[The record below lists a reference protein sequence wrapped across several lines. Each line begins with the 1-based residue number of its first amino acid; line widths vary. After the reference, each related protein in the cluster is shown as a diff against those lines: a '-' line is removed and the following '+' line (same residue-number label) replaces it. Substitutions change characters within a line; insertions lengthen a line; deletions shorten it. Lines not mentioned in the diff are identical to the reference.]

1 MATPLWGVSF
11 PSTGGAC
18 SPVFTLS
25 YTSSSRVWLSV
36 TLAALGTAVAPTLCH
51 RLPPGS
57 CPPHSANCSHNTALQ
72 FLLPLPGPPC
82 HTRPVGSPH
91 FFRDSPVLLYP
102 RKVSSLPVTFF
113 CFSWRPQLKLMAP
126 PPPPKSL
133 GLGLTT
139 CEESNMSF

>member
-1 MATPLWGVSF
+1 MRHGKRDGHPALGCLIPIHRRGVQPCLYS
-11 PSTGGAC
+11 
-18 SPVFTLS
+18 S

-57 CPPHSANCSHNTALQ
+57 CPPHSANCSHNTAPQ

-91 FFRDSPVLLYP
+91 FFRDSPVLA
-102 RKVSSLPVTFF
+102 LPSESQFTTSYLLFLLETSAQAHGSAPTPEVLRT
-113 CFSWRPQLKLMAP
+113 RPNHM
-126 PPPPKSL
+126 
-133 GLGLTT
+133 
-139 CEESNMSF
+139 